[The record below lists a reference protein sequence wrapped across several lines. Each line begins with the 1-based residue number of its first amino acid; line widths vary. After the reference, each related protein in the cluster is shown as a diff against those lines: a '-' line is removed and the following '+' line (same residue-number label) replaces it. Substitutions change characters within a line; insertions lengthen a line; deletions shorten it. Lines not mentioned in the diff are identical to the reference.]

1 MIRQLTPYEKTHLGR
16 FGRLGVDLSTVGE
29 MPVEYITGQVEFMGR
44 VFKIDER
51 ALIPRIETE
60 ELVGLVLE
68 NLQKT
73 NNGSAPIRIA
83 EVGTGSGVIG
93 ISLAL
98 DLQTAGQSF
107 ELYMSDL
114 APEAVELAKTN
125 LHRFGLTGQALVL
138 VRDLLADYPAG
149 VKFDV
154 IVANLPYIPS
164 ERVSHLDESVRDF
177 EPHLALDGGDDG
189 LMLIKRL
196 IEQAKTKL
204 VPGGKLFLELDY
216 THDFSDLQEFSHNF
230 QIEVIK
236 DSFSHNRFAVLTR
249 TE

>member
-1 MIRQLTPYEKTHLGR
+1 MIRQLTPYEKTHLSR
-16 FGRLGVDLSTVGE
+16 FGRLGIDLSSVGE
-29 MPVEYITGQVEFMGR
+29 MPVEYITGQVEFRER

-73 NNGSAPIRIA
+73 NNGPAPIRIA

-125 LHRFGLTGQALVL
+125 LDRFGLTGQALVL
-138 VRDLLADYPAG
+138 VSDLLANYPAR
-149 VKFDV
+149 VTFDV

-177 EPHLALDGGDDG
+177 EPHLALDGGEDG
-189 LMLIKRL
+189 LQLIKCL
-196 IEQAKTKL
+196 IKEAKTRL
-204 VPGGKLFLELDY
+204 RSGGKLFLELDY
-216 THDFSDLQEFSHNF
+216 THDYSDLQEFRHDF
-230 QIEVIK
+230 QIQVIK